1 MTQRNST
8 AVAMEKRRD
17 RIVEEAGQ
25 LLSRDDARAF
35 SLRKLAEAAGVT
47 VPTLYN
53 LIGNKDAILV
63 KLGSKMLERIER
75 ELAELDR
82 DHPLD
87 MAEAVVVHATAMFAE
102 DEKFCRAAHV
112 ALDHLSRAGSHAK
125 LRANH
130 HERCVDLQYKAV
142 RKAQQMRLLRG
153 DVDARLLAEQ
163 IYRNYRQAASEWAFG
178 TISLDEFR
186 SRGLLGVYLCL
197 AADASDAF
205 REALIERIRSVS
217 SQSPGLLPRDA

>member
-1 MTQRNST
+1 MSQRHST
-8 AVAMEKRRD
+8 AVAMQKRRD
-17 RIVEEAGQ
+17 RILEEAGQ
-25 LLSRDDARAF
+25 LLSRDDAGAF

-63 KLGSKMLERIER
+63 KLSSKMLERIEQ
-75 ELAELDR
+75 ELADLDR

-87 MAEAVVVHATAMFAE
+87 MAEAVVVHAIAMFAE
-102 DEKFCRAAHV
+102 DEEFCQAAHV
-112 ALDHLSRAGSHAK
+112 ALDHLSRARSHAE
-125 LRANH
+125 LRSNH

-142 RKAQQMRLLRG
+142 RKAQEMKLLRG
-153 DVDARLLAEQ
+153 EVDPRLLAEQ

-178 TISLDEFR
+178 AISLAEFR

-197 AADASDAF
+197 AADASDDF
-205 REALIERIRSVS
+205 RKVLMDRIRSVS
-217 SQSPGLLPRDA
+217 